1 MRVSIARPASRG
13 LTGACLAYWRRWG
26 DLFPL
31 VLAGNAV
38 IAISA
43 WMFVDLIMK

>member
-1 MRVSIARPASRG
+1 MRGTIARPVSRG
-13 LTGACLAYWRRWG
+13 LTGAWGACWRRWG
-26 DLFPL
+26 ELFPL

-43 WMFVDLIMK
+43 WMLVDLIVK